1 MQFPA
6 KQTIPGEHHWH
17 RQWSYTLTT
26 AASFETV
33 CAMNA
38 DPWIPCG
45 SSASLVLLN
54 QSSLVLVL
62 FPSFYYCCCPYPTW
76 FIHFAQV
83 LFPSCCFRIYKGD
96 TYFPK
101 LIHMPLLKVFKKKQ
115 TQGASSLYKNL
126 LFIARH
132 PFLTQGEHLRTGYFF
147 GPYFSLYIQAP
158 SDWHQFLTVQTD
170 FLLLL
175 LFVECQQVTT
185 HAPLMLFNSS
195 TGLIQIRI

>member
-1 MQFPA
+1 MIPAEQVPEDDACGSTVKHTLQVKDVQQRTKGLPSTTSLIEEKYQECQSVLQNKLRAKFLPHSMQFPA

-101 LIHMPLLKVFKKKQ
+101 LIHMPLLKVLKK
-115 TQGASSLYKNL
+115 TNPRC
-126 LFIARH
+126 I
-132 PFLTQGEHLRTGYFF
+132 
-147 GPYFSLYIQAP
+147 FSL
-158 SDWHQFLTVQTD
+158 
-170 FLLLL
+170 
-175 LFVECQQVTT
+175 
-185 HAPLMLFNSS
+185 
-195 TGLIQIRI
+195 